1 MFALGLTLRPATF
14 EDRPA
19 IHAWMTAPGIVESM
33 LGPPLFPDVLVPS
46 LEQFVADWEPH
57 HFTHEALELG
67 RMFVIERDGRAV
79 GVIAQNTVVNS
90 AEGERCAEIDLW
102 LASVEARG
110 RGYGSTALSLL
121 AARLEHELGL
131 DSIFLQPSAR
141 NPNAIRAYLDA
152 GFRPVP
158 NTTAETA
165 RRFATTP
172 DYHDS
177 VFLEKK
183 LRGHAR
189 LARVPSDLDRALV
202 MPALSLAD
210 DSERA
215 VLDYRDQGRLYALL
229 GEGAAPSVV
238 GHVLVT
244 LDAARG
250 EAEFVNLAL
259 LETVRGH
266 GLGSGMLRELL
277 QRLARLGS
285 PCVRVATATADT
297 QLLHFYQRLGFRFR
311 SVERDVFTPEHGYP
325 ADLSVRGVRILDRVW
340 LDRDSIA
347 HS

>member
-33 LGPPLFPDVLVPS
+33 LGPPLFPDVPIPN
-46 LEQFVADWEPH
+46 LETFVADWEPY
-57 HFTHEALELG
+57 HFTHEDPELG
-67 RMFVIERDGRAV
+67 RMFVMERDGRAV
-79 GVIAQNTVVNS
+79 GLIAQNTVVKT

-102 LASVEARG
+102 LANAEARG
-110 RGYGSTALSLL
+110 RGYGSTALSVL
-121 AARLEHELGL
+121 AARLDHELGL

-152 GFRPVP
+152 GFRPVLRAP
-158 NTTAETA
+158 EDAA
-165 RRFATTP
+165 RHFATTP

-202 MPALSLAD
+202 MPALLLAD

-215 VLDYRDQGRLYALL
+215 VLEYRDKGRLYALL
-229 GEGAAPSVV
+229 GEGATASVV

-250 EAEFVNLAL
+250 DAELVNLAL
-259 LETVRGH
+259 VETERGH
-266 GLGSGMLRELL
+266 GLGAGMLRELL
-277 QRLARLGS
+277 ERLEYLGVRRVRLATG
-285 PCVRVATATADT
+285 TADT
-297 QLLHFYQRLGFRFR
+297 RLLHFYQRLGFRFR
-311 SVERDVFTPEHGYP
+311 TVERDAFTPEHGYP
-325 ADLSVRGVRILDRVW
+325 ADLSVGGIRVLDRVW
-340 LDRDSIA
+340 LDRESTP